1 MKPEQLIST
10 RQKPLFNVH
19 VLILKKPRRCI
30 FIHSFCFSYLQ
41 YIMQCIS
48 ETKYKRSFSSQTSSR
63 YLNCDTTMKNKPIN
77 IGKTQDD
84 HPHRVLLTT
93 LVDTHNIPRRNSL
106 SVPFVHK
113 VPPRVRNSPFQ
124 FLSLFLQVI
133 FI

>member
-1 MKPEQLIST
+1 MKPEHLTST
-10 RQKPLFNVH
+10 RQKPLFNAH
-19 VLILKKPRRCI
+19 VLILKKPTRCI
-30 FIHSFCFSYLQ
+30 LIQWFCSSCLQ
-41 YIMQCIS
+41 YRMQCIN
-48 ETKYKRSFSSQTSSR
+48 EIKCKRSFCCQTNSR
-63 YLNCDTTMKNKPIN
+63 HLNCDTTMKNKPIN

-106 SVPFVHK
+106 SAPFVHK